1 MSFQGVFEELAPK
14 QVFTIPML
22 WKIFETV
29 FSGMWTYY
37 DVKYIEGEK
46 KAVFGYCYGDETD
59 TFISDDAHKCL
70 MNGNMIRGKYHH
82 KKFLNDKFGPYINS
96 NDFDFLSTSFILLDV
111 LEGKKLIKGKKLLSD
126 NKILS
131 KGSIQLLI
139 DIAEWGFNKE
149 VSNKLKNILKVE
161 LNNGDEGTT
170 LLLLLIISLYPTD
183 DTLESLFTFLNLR
196 YQKYNF
202 ELHNWISKEGKVICP
217 ISEQSKNVQLDSK
230 IGNDF
235 ESIADNH
242 SYNVF
247 VDAIKLTAIEM
258 QKRAHED
265 CRLLPYGDDESE
277 RMELPTLDVETTV
290 SSTKK
295 EKIELVKLL
304 QMSEGN
310 VMITGSGGCGKTY
323 SLLFCAEQ
331 ILSSK
336 DDKANIPFYIP
347 LNTFNGSDFRGI
359 EAYVIDKIKVCYDND
374 YTKAEQAYSK
384 FLSEYGKNGRKLIF
398 LCDGFNE
405 VISKELQTKIVQ
417 NIKELQHNY
426 IYRFVITS
434 RYNLSSTFANIS
446 GDISNSGFTA
456 YNVNDLDD
464 DVVAEYVENF
474 LRNQGISDGLIKKIV
489 NDELCE
495 ASKDSESKIRHKVK
509 DIYKKPMAIVMFCGL
524 YSSSVYAINSPDFY
538 SSINCLGELLHNFIM
553 CIKIGNRSA
562 ENKDKHFSFLQYL
575 GYRMNVDGV
584 FTISRAAFNRY
595 CEDFIKQFG
604 MSDMSAQEIFQ
615 NTFVNDVMKYESGT
629 NNLINAI
636 SFNHQ
641 NFRDYFAASFLR
653 EFICSGDC
661 SRIAEFIGIEK
672 KIPNETSL
680 LLAELLGEY
689 KIIEKDEVLS
699 ADNTYVQTLLRDNS
713 SQLNPSAVA
722 YLINLA
728 VIGRKNDLSQFNF
741 SGLDL
746 SLTKLNGVELS
757 VGSGKERTKAKFHN
771 ARITKET
778 FAPVGHAGAPL
789 VMFFVE
795 NRFVVSFSKNTI
807 CSFDMKTGVQRVVG
821 EYSEEVIL
829 SAVHISN
836 TNEIVTGDAVGI
848 LSLWRYG
855 IVNDKL
861 SLSLV
866 KQYNLLDSVYMFAA
880 DDRKKRAKIQDI
892 CIWGNDQILFSISCG
907 DVFSVDAELNNIP
920 VLKLSLCSEGDE
932 YSRFCRVK
940 SNSKDFY
947 VSYGNKVY
955 KNKIEQCLT
964 MPMAKGCIYD
974 FLLVNIEGCL
984 TVLANFRGDKN
995 NPEGAVS
1002 VIYKFDEVQF
1012 NNSESS
1018 FIKSFKE
1025 ESHSVSSQGFT
1036 GWNRFSSML
1045 DDGYCA
1051 YLCANTNDDSMTP
1064 SVYKLS
1070 FEPIYDEDDEVEDIK
1085 VEYEAVFGN
1094 KHIMS
1099 VECVL
1104 PFTYNERKYLATS
1117 STDRSVEVLDI
1128 SATENTLIY
1137 HLPGY
1142 TDGVTC
1148 MKVVDDKTIYTSH
1161 YSGEVCKWHKNKAN
1175 KWLCTIMSKPHTNW
1189 VWIVDCACTESERY
1203 IVGGSYDHSVSLT
1216 NDRTGNSLVLDGC
1229 KGHIKA
1235 MEIIDNS
1242 IIAAYDYKGDKTPV
1256 YELAVF
1262 SNVDFAEG
1270 KKHYQFIEAPGNG
1283 FVRCMKRIG
1292 DELFLCVNLTFES
1305 KFYCIKIGRDGNGV
1319 RLEMDS
1325 EGSVKSV
1332 LKNQIKSD
1340 KFKTQIRAIDVI
1352 DYNGERFFVCGGNV
1366 GNFFVEL
1373 WNDKQPEKS
1382 KVTIQ
1387 SRPPI
1392 VSYHNDSYDGNDGVS
1407 TIKFA
1412 EYNSELYIIAGA
1424 YDYHTYIYKLSINSN
1439 KINCNIVSVVEHS
1452 DKVMNIQYFEKTSQ
1466 VYVSLFNGKVY
1477 TWDME
1482 SLVNSANTLINEESG
1497 ELLFHAVTGLH
1508 IMGVDFTNHS
1518 ANSDI
1523 PDDFKRIMRYYCK
1536 I

>member
-1 MSFQGVFEELAPK
+1 MSFKNIFEKIVPGKKFTVPK
-14 QVFTIPML
+14 C
-22 WKIFETV
+22 WEIFETL
-29 FSGMWTYY
+29 FSGMWNYY
-37 DVKYIEGEK
+37 AVSPDASGQNKEK
-46 KAVFGYCYGDETD
+46 NRAGFGYCNGDKYD
-59 TFISDDAHKCL
+59 KFIGDDAHKCL
-70 MNGNMIRGKYHH
+70 MHGNMIRGQYYH
-82 KKFLNDKFGPYINS
+82 KNFLKDKFGPYINNNAFKFQS
-96 NDFDFLSTSFILLDV
+96 SVRELIDV
-111 LEGKKLIKGKKLLSD
+111 LENVGVTVNDG
-126 NKILS
+126 KIL
-131 KGSIQLLI
+131 LI
-139 DIAEWGFNKE
+139 IDKAEWNFNNEINSTLKE
-149 VSNKLKNILKVE
+149 ILKTE
-161 LNNGDEGTT
+161 LKTNSAAAA
-170 LLLLLIISLYPTD
+170 LMMLLIISLYPTE

-202 ELHNWISKEGKVICP
+202 ELHNWFSKNGKVICP
-217 ISEQSKNVQLDSK
+217 TSKQSKNVQLDK
-230 IGNDF
+230 KRETDY
-235 ESIADNH
+235 ESIADNR
-242 SYNVF
+242 SYNIF
-247 VDAIKLTAIEM
+247 LDTIKFTAREM
-258 QKRAHED
+258 QTRARED
-265 CRLLPYGDDESE
+265 CRLLPYGEDESE
-277 RMELPTLDVETTV
+277 RMELPTLDVDTTV
-290 SSTKK
+290 SVIKK
-295 EKIELVKLL
+295 IEKIELTNVL
-304 QMSEGN
+304 QEATGN

-323 SLLFCAEQ
+323 SLLCCAEQ
-331 ILSSK
+331 MLSSE
-336 DDKANIPFYIP
+336 DSMTNIPLYIP
-347 LNTFNGSDFRGI
+347 LNTFNGSDFKGI
-359 EAYVIDKIKVCYDND
+359 EAYVIDKIKIYYDND
-374 YTKAEQAYSK
+374 YSKAEQAYNK

-417 NIKELQHNY
+417 NIRELQHNDL
-426 IYRFVITS
+426 YRFVITS

-464 DVVAEYVENF
+464 DVVEAYVEKF
-474 LRNQGISDGLIKKIV
+474 LRNQGIADDQIQKII

-495 ASKDSESKIRHKVK
+495 VSKNSDDNKKHKVK

-524 YSSSVYAINSPDFY
+524 HSSSAYAINNSDFY
-538 SSINCLGELLHNFIM
+538 SSIKRLGELLHDFIM
-553 CIKIGNRSA
+553 CIKIGNHSA
-562 ENKDKHFSFLQYL
+562 ESKDKHFSFLQYL

-615 NTFVNDVMKYESGT
+615 NSFVNDVMKYESGV

-661 SRIAEFIGIEK
+661 SHIAEFIGIEK
-672 KIPNETSL
+672 KIPNETSV

-689 KIIEKDEVLS
+689 KVIENDEALS
-699 ADNTYVQTLLRDNS
+699 PDNTYVQTLLRDNS
-713 SQLNPSAVA
+713 SQLNPSTVA

-728 VIGRKNDLSQFNF
+728 VIGRKNDLSQFDF

-757 VGSGKERTKAKFHN
+757 VGSGKERVKAKFHN
-771 ARITKET
+771 AIITKET

-789 VMFFVE
+789 VMFFIE

-821 EYSEEVIL
+821 EYSEEVII

-836 TNEIVTGDAVGI
+836 TKKIVTGDAVGI
-848 LSLWRYG
+848 LSLWKYDV
-855 IVNDKL
+855 VNDKL

-880 DDRKKRAKIQDI
+880 DDRKKRARIQDI
-892 CIWGNDQILFSISCG
+892 CIWGNDHILFSVSCG
-907 DVFSVDAELNNIP
+907 DVFSVDAELSNIP

-940 SNSKDFY
+940 SNGNDFY

-974 FLLVNIEGCL
+974 FLLVNIESCL
-984 TVLANFRGDKN
+984 TVLVNFRGDKN
-995 NPEGAVS
+995 NSEGAVS

-1012 NNSESS
+1012 DNSESC
-1018 FIKSFKE
+1018 FIKSFRE
-1025 ESHSVSSQGFT
+1025 ENHSVSSQGFT
-1036 GWNRFSSML
+1036 GWNRFSSLL
-1045 DDGYCA
+1045 DDCSCA

-1070 FEPIYDEDDEVEDIK
+1070 FEPVYDEDDEVEDIK

-1117 STDRSVEVLDI
+1117 STDRSVEILDI

-1262 SNVDFAEG
+1262 SNVDFAES

-1439 KINCNIVSVVEHS
+1439 KINCNIASVVEHS
-1452 DKVMNIQYFEKTSQ
+1452 DKVMNIQYFEKSSQ

-1477 TWDME
+1477 TWDMA

>member
-1 MSFQGVFEELAPK
+1 MSFIEVLTEVTK
-14 QVFTIPML
+14 KRKIIFTIPKS
-22 WKIFETV
+22 WDAFERIFKQ
-29 FSGMWTYY
+29 MWVYY
-37 DVKYIEGEK
+37 DVSIDKKNGNEK
-46 KAVFGYCYGDETD
+46 EKSTEKSEENSAVYGYCHGNKKDI
-59 TFISDDAHKCL
+59 FIGSDARNCL
-70 MNGNMIRGKYHH
+70 MNGGKIRGKYHQT
-82 KKFLNDKFGPYINS
+82 KFLNDKFGPYIKSIN
-96 NDFDFLSTSFILLDV
+96 FDFQTSYNKLDEF
-111 LEGKKLIKGKKLLSD
+111 LKEIKIELARDDIIIIIDKAEWHD
-126 NKILS
+126 NKQIN
-131 KGSIQLLI
+131 SI
-139 DIAEWGFNKE
+139 FKE
-149 VSNKLKNILKVE
+149 ILKKE
-161 LNNGDEGTT
+161 LDDGDELTT
-170 LLLLLIISLYPTD
+170 VLLLLMISLYPTVE
-183 DTLESLFTFLNLR
+183 TLESLFTFLNSR
-196 YQKYNF
+196 YPDFHLYKWIKDGKIVYSNKASEKPPKEENWSDDL
-202 ELHNWISKEGKVICP
+202 ELMNTIKSDKTFI
-217 ISEQSKNVQLDSK
+217 
-230 IGNDF
+230 
-235 ESIADNH
+235 
-242 SYNVF
+242 
-247 VDAIKLTAIEM
+247 DAIKDTAIEM
-258 QKRAHED
+258 QKRARED

-290 SSTKK
+290 SSTNK
-295 EKIELVKLL
+295 EKIELVKVL

-359 EAYVIDKIKVCYDND
+359 EAYVIDKIKVCYDNC
-374 YTKAEQAYSK
+374 YSKAEQAYSK

-405 VISKELQTKIVQ
+405 VISKELQAKIVQ
-417 NIKELQHNY
+417 NIRELQHNY

-446 GDISNSGFTA
+446 GDISNSGFIA

-464 DVVAEYVENF
+464 DVVEAYVENF
-474 LRNQGISDGLIKKIV
+474 LRNQGVVDEQIQKII
-489 NDELCE
+489 NNELCE
-495 ASKDSESKIRHKVK
+495 TSKNYDDREKRKVK

-524 YSSSVYAINSPDFY
+524 HSSSAYAINNPDFY
-538 SSINCLGELLHNFIM
+538 SSIKRLGELLHDFIM
-553 CIKIGNRSA
+553 CIKIGNHSA

-595 CEDFIKQFG
+595 CEDFIKQFD
-604 MSDMSAQEIFQ
+604 MYDMSAQEIFQ
-615 NTFVNDVMKYESGT
+615 NSFVNDIMKYESGA

-661 SRIAEFIGIEK
+661 YRITEFIGIEK
-672 KIPNETSL
+672 KIPNETSV

-689 KIIEKDEVLS
+689 KVIEKDEALP

-713 SQLNPSAVA
+713 NQLNPSSVA
-722 YLINLA
+722 YLVNLA
-728 VIGRKNDLSQFNF
+728 VIGRKNDLSQFDF

-746 SLTKLNGVELS
+746 SLTKLNGVKLS
-757 VGSGKERTKAKFHN
+757 VGSGRERAKAKFHN
-771 ARITKET
+771 AIITKET

-807 CSFDMKTGVQRVVG
+807 CSFDMKTGVQQVVC
-821 EYSEEVIL
+821 EYSEEVII

-836 TNEIVTGDAVGI
+836 TKKIVTGDAIGI
-848 LSLWRYG
+848 LSLWRYEV
-855 IVNDKL
+855 VNDKL

-892 CIWGNDQILFSISCG
+892 CIWGNNHILFSVSCG
-907 DVFSVDAELNNIP
+907 DVFSIDAELSNIP
-920 VLKLSLCSEGDE
+920 ILKLSLCSEGNE
-932 YSRFCRVK
+932 YSRFCRIK
-940 SNSKDFY
+940 SNGNDFY
-947 VSYGNKVY
+947 VSYGNKIY
-955 KNKIEQCLT
+955 KNKIEQSLA
-964 MPMAKGCIYD
+964 MPMVKGCIYD
-974 FLLVNIEGCL
+974 FLLVNIEGSL

-1012 NNSESS
+1012 DNSKSNL
-1018 FIKSFKE
+1018 IKSFREKR
-1025 ESHSVSSQGFT
+1025 HSVSSHGFT
-1036 GWNRFSSML
+1036 GWNRFSLML
-1045 DDGYCA
+1045 DDGSCA

-1070 FEPIYDEDDEVEDIK
+1070 FEPVYDEDDEVEDIE

-1094 KHIMS
+1094 KHTMS

-1117 STDRSVEVLDI
+1117 STDRSVEILDI

-1175 KWLCTIMSKPHTNW
+1175 KWMCTIMSKPHTNW
-1189 VWIVDCACTESERY
+1189 VWIVDCICTESESY
-1203 IVGGSYDHSVSLT
+1203 IVSGSYDHSVSLT
-1216 NDRTGNSLVLDGC
+1216 NDRTGNSIILDGC
-1229 KGHIKA
+1229 KGHVKA

-1242 IIAAYDYKGDKTPV
+1242 IIAAYDYKGDKSSV
-1256 YELAVF
+1256 YEFAVF
-1262 SNVDFAEG
+1262 SNIDFAEG
-1270 KKHYQFIEAPGNG
+1270 KKHYQCIEAPGNG
-1283 FVRCMKRIG
+1283 FVRCMKRIE

-1305 KFYCIKIGRDGNGV
+1305 KFYCIKIERDGNRV
-1319 RLEMDS
+1319 KLEMDS
-1325 EGSVKSV
+1325 DGSLKSV

-1340 KFKTQIRAIDVI
+1340 TFKTQIRAIDVI

-1366 GNFFVEL
+1366 GNFFIEI
-1373 WNDKQPEKS
+1373 WNDKQTEKS

-1392 VSYHNDSYDGNDGVS
+1392 VSSYNDGYDGSDGVS

-1424 YDYHTYIYKLSINSN
+1424 YDYHTYIYKLSVNSN
-1439 KINCNIVSVVEHS
+1439 KINCNIVSVIEHS
-1452 DKVMNIQYFEKTSQ
+1452 DKVMNIQYVKKTSQ
-1466 VYVSLFNGKVY
+1466 LYVSLFDGKVY
-1477 TWDME
+1477 TWNME
-1482 SLVNSANTLINEESG
+1482 SLINSTNTLIDDGSG

-1508 IMGVDFTNHS
+1508 IMGVDFTNHNS
-1518 ANSDI
+1518 NSDI